1 MRKPSL
7 IQRESIKNSPT
18 LRSQLYRKRV
28 LTVLKETRK
37 KGPLASEMAKHSYAK
52 VSENPD
58 FVFAHERIPIKDI
71 NTLMRKSEGV
81 EAVLKK
87 LDKIAPEDHLKI
99 FEALLDSYRSSN
111 DRKSKFELFSQYF
124 NKFKLETEVM
134 LDTLIQKEKWYLVF
148 AVFDKFKSLGIPRI
162 VEKFRSAKQYGI
174 LLDHFHFF
182 KGVDRAPLMQEILDN
197 ASHSTIAYN
206 SSKLTPEEKNA
217 FFLKRAKNSEDK
229 LRYLAFDLDK
239 FRGLSQEVAEMFPL
253 DVVIKNLPS
262 FSHLSWDFAKKLI
275 KDLASDEKI
284 SSNYNK
290 IDIGTKFMKNLWS
303 FDVELNQVL
312 ETMME
317 TESLA
322 YILAIKLNHLKPLL
336 KWEKLSDEFAQK
348 LLDSQSDT
356 YQKREVLISISK
368 NASLFDSW
376 KKWEKAKNLR

>member
-1 MRKPSL
+1 
-7 IQRESIKNSPT
+7 
-18 LRSQLYRKRV
+18 
-28 LTVLKETRK
+28 
-37 KGPLASEMAKHSYAK
+37 MAKHTYAE
-52 VSENPD
+52 VSKNPD

-71 NTLMRKSEGV
+71 NKLMWKSEGE

-87 LDKIAPEDHLKI
+87 LDKIAPEDHLKV
-99 FEALLDSYRSSN
+99 FEAFLDSYRFSN
-111 DRKSKFELFSQYF
+111 DWKSKFELFSQYF
-124 NKFKLETEVM
+124 NKFKLDPEVM
-134 LDTLIQKEKWYLVF
+134 LDTLIQKEEWYLVF

-174 LLDHFHFF
+174 LLDHFRFF
-182 KGVDRAPLMQEILDN
+182 KGVDRATLMPEILDN
-197 ASHSTIAYN
+197 VSYSTIAYN

-217 FFLKRAKNSEDK
+217 FFLKRAKKSEDN
-229 LRYLAFDLDK
+229 LRYLAFDLNK
-239 FRGLSQEVAEMFPL
+239 FRGLSQEVAEIFPL

-284 SSNYNK
+284 SSNYEIN
-290 IDIGTKFMKNLWS
+290 IDTKFMKNLWS

-322 YILAIKLNHLKPLL
+322 YILAINLNYLKPLL

-368 NASLFDSW
+368 NVSLFASW

>member
-1 MRKPSL
+1 M
-7 IQRESIKNSPT
+7 
-18 LRSQLYRKRV
+18 
-28 LTVLKETRK
+28 
-37 KGPLASEMAKHSYAK
+37 
-52 VSENPD
+52 
-58 FVFAHERIPIKDI
+58 
-71 NTLMRKSEGV
+71 
-81 EAVLKK
+81 
-87 LDKIAPEDHLKI
+87 
-99 FEALLDSYRSSN
+99 
-111 DRKSKFELFSQYF
+111 
-124 NKFKLETEVM
+124 
-134 LDTLIQKEKWYLVF
+134 
-148 AVFDKFKSLGIPRI
+148 
-162 VEKFRSAKQYGI
+162 
-174 LLDHFHFF
+174 
-182 KGVDRAPLMQEILDN
+182 
-197 ASHSTIAYN
+197 
-206 SSKLTPEEKNA
+206 
-217 FFLKRAKNSEDK
+217 
-229 LRYLAFDLDK
+229 
-239 FRGLSQEVAEMFPL
+239 SQEVAEMFPL

>member
-1 MRKPSL
+1 
-7 IQRESIKNSPT
+7 
-18 LRSQLYRKRV
+18 
-28 LTVLKETRK
+28 
-37 KGPLASEMAKHSYAK
+37 MAKHSYAE

-99 FEALLDSYRSSN
+99 FEAFLDSCRFSN
-111 DRKSKFELFSQYF
+111 DWKSKFELFSQYF
-124 NKFKLETEVM
+124 NKFKLEPEVM

-148 AVFDKFKSLGIPRI
+148 AMFDKFKSLGIPYI
-162 VEKFRSAKQYGI
+162 IEKFRAVKQYAP
-174 LLDHFHFF
+174 LLNNFHLLE
-182 KGVDRAPLMQEILDN
+182 GVDRATLMPEILDN
-197 ASHSTIAYN
+197 VSRSTIAYN

-217 FFLKRAKNSEDK
+217 FFLKRAHDSERD
-229 LRYLAFDLDK
+229 LRYLSQDLNN

-253 DVVIKNLPS
+253 DVAVNNLKS
-262 FSHLSWDFAKKLI
+262 FSHLSWDFARKLI
-275 KDLASDEKI
+275 QGLASSD
-284 SSNYNK
+284 NYG
-290 IDIGTKFMKNLWS
+290 IYIREIIEGLSS

-317 TESLA
+317 TKSLA
-322 YILAIKLNHLKPLL
+322 YILAINLNHLKPLL
-336 KWEKLSDEFAQK
+336 KWEKLSDKFAQK

-356 YQKREVLISISK
+356 YRKREVLISISK